1 MNIVVL
7 GSGTFGTAIANELSF
22 NKKNK
27 VVLFTSNTIK
37 ALEIN
42 TKHTNKVSF
51 PNKVLNVCLEATN
64 DEGIFANADVVFIA
78 LPSNI
83 IVSVISNL
91 KSCFNKKILFVNLSK
106 GILVNSTTIVEGI
119 KNTLGTQEVVSL
131 KGPSFAAELIERS
144 KTLLTLGYESKIHL
158 DIINRIVNKTVIYLD
173 YTNDIRGVEIM
184 SVIKNVY
191 AIFIGIVDAKYNSAN
206 TRFMILTKTF
216 SEIQIIARALRCNE
230 STLFLA
236 CGLGDF
242 CLTSLNDLSRNRT
255 LGLLIGK
262 GFFSFESKSNNV
274 ITEGMHGI
282 KLLSAMLEKN
292 VKLQLPIFNKLY
304 DFVVKNES
312 IIDIDFDEIVS
323 FNTNQ

>member
-7 GSGTFGTAIANELSF
+7 GSGTFGTAIANELSY

-27 VVLFTSNTIK
+27 VVLFTSTKIK

-42 TKHTNKVSF
+42 KKHTNKVSF
-51 PNKVLNVCLEATN
+51 PNKVLNASLEATDN
-64 DEGIFANADVVFIA
+64 RDIFTNADVVFIA

-83 IVSVISNL
+83 IVSIISSL
-91 KSCFNKKILFVNLSK
+91 KSFFNKKILFVNLSK
-106 GILVNSTTIVEGI
+106 GILSNGTTIVEGI
-119 KNTLGTQEVVSL
+119 KKTLETKKVVSL

-144 KTLLTLGYESKIHL
+144 KTLLTLGYESKIHI
-158 DIINRIVNKTVIYLD
+158 DTINRILNNTVIYLD
-173 YTNDIRGVEIM
+173 YTADIRGVEMM
-184 SVIKNVY
+184 SLIKNIY

-216 SEIQIIARALRCNE
+216 SEIKIIARALRCNE

-262 GFFSFESKSNNV
+262 GFFRLN
-274 ITEGMHGI
+274 
-282 KLLSAMLEKN
+282 L
-292 VKLQLPIFNKLY
+292 
-304 DFVVKNES
+304 
-312 IIDIDFDEIVS
+312 
-323 FNTNQ
+323 NQVM

>member
-1 MNIVVL
+1 MNIVML
-7 GSGTFGTAIANELSF
+7 DSGNFGTAIANELSF

-131 KGPSFAAELIERS
+131 
-144 KTLLTLGYESKIHL
+144 
-158 DIINRIVNKTVIYLD
+158 
-173 YTNDIRGVEIM
+173 
-184 SVIKNVY
+184 
-191 AIFIGIVDAKYNSAN
+191 
-206 TRFMILTKTF
+206 
-216 SEIQIIARALRCNE
+216 
-230 STLFLA
+230 
-236 CGLGDF
+236 
-242 CLTSLNDLSRNRT
+242 
-255 LGLLIGK
+255 
-262 GFFSFESKSNNV
+262 
-274 ITEGMHGI
+274 
-282 KLLSAMLEKN
+282 
-292 VKLQLPIFNKLY
+292 
-304 DFVVKNES
+304 
-312 IIDIDFDEIVS
+312 
-323 FNTNQ
+323 